1 MAHHGAQNCSV
12 TPRYNLLSLGLR
24 CSQASATDEALDAVL
39 HLDGERQGVHRIAAA
54 LKAHAWPGL
63 TLKRMPGSAP
73 AAAPA
78 ADAPA
83 LPATPNGA
91 AEPHRSAAEA
101 EDRSESARPAAE
113 AAPSS
118 LEAPASRGGSTGA
131 ASSAAAAA
139 NGHAHAAGERRG
151 CAAGPVHSEGLG
163 LEDGLEEEVL
173 EDEFERL
180 MGRMASERARIR
192 DLPDA
197 QRREAA
203 ARMAERLLA
212 AVGLDEGDTSEE
224 DDA

>member
-1 MAHHGAQNCSV
+1 M
-12 TPRYNLLSLGLR
+12 
-24 CSQASATDEALDAVL
+24 L
-39 HLDGERQGVHRIAAA
+39 HLDGERQGVHRLAAA

-63 TLKRMPGSAP
+63 TLKRTPGSAS
-73 AAAPA
+73 AAAPGA
-78 ADAPA
+78 EVPAHPAP
-83 LPATPNGA
+83 PNGA
-91 AEPHRSAAEA
+91 AEPGTAAEA
-101 EDRSESARPAAE
+101 ENRDEDARPAAE
-113 AAPSS
+113 PAPSS
-118 LEAPASRGGSTGA
+118 PEAPASHGGSPAA

-139 NGHAHAAGERRG
+139 NGHAHAAGERNG
-151 CAAGPVHSEGLG
+151 CAAGPVHSEDLG
-163 LEDGLEEEVL
+163 LEDGLDEEVL